1 MIVVTGMIC
10 RLAQKYAQMQHPL
23 IGRSGRRLTVGPGHA
38 RTGTQIARFG
48 ATPGGYLAANQV
60 ADH

>member
-1 MIVVTGMIC
+1 
-10 RLAQKYAQMQHPL
+10 MQTATKDAGNERAL

-48 ATPGGYLAANQV
+48 TTLGGYLGG
-60 ADH
+60 